1 MSDHVLHHNY
11 IVLLRKGMNT
21 LALYTKKSPVPI
33 SDIFSWVMLVP
44 VVTDVRELLLDGA
57 TSCVA

>member
-1 MSDHVLHHNY
+1 
-11 IVLLRKGMNT
+11 MNT
-21 LALYTKKSPVPI
+21 LALYTKKCPVPI

-44 VVTDVRELLLDGA
+44 VVTDVRGLLLEGA

>member
-1 MSDHVLHHNY
+1 MD
-11 IVLLRKGMNT
+11 T

-44 VVTDVRELLLDGA
+44 VVTDVRGLLLEGA